1 MMMNNDIKLIA
12 SLVNVIKELDHEKVS
27 WIDKHL
33 VIDLNQKAE
42 VLYESVT
49 RLEADEKQHV
59 VNAANEFL
67 AEIKPVIEKLNNEKI
82 GA

>member
-1 MMMNNDIKLIA
+1 MINNHINIIK
-12 SLVNVIKELDHEKVS
+12 SLKEVANELDHEKVS

-33 VIDLNQKAE
+33 VINLQQKAE

-49 RLEADEKQHV
+49 RLEDDEKQHA
-59 VNAANEFL
+59 VNAANQFL
-67 AEIKPVIEKLNNEKI
+67 TEIKPVIEKLNNEKI